1 MSGNPV
7 EIELRPWAGGWGS
20 RVGGDEGLEQDEAV
34 FAQFGL
40 IHWKPM
46 ERKLPGAG
54 NGLLVTAENMDLG
67 GLISKQKHQNY
78 QNFPPLIS
86 LN

>member
-1 MSGNPV
+1 M
-7 EIELRPWAGGWGS
+7 GG
-20 RVGGDEGLEQDEAV
+20 VEGLEQDEAV

-67 GLISKQKHQNY
+67 GLEARAPGGAKAVCVK
-78 QNFPPLIS
+78 L
-86 LN
+86 